1 MALIGPQAHN
11 GCLKFCGAR
20 RYVRTCADLSGLAV
34 DPSETTELSDA
45 LSRDLAAKVRE
56 ELARRRISRQRL
68 ADDAKISIS
77 TLEKALSGTRPFT
90 LATIIRLEEALK
102 IKLRPTSVKDNIAIV
117 PAAGAA
123 PVDLGGYSLGAVK
136 WLEGDYLTLRPSF
149 EVKDAVF
156 AYRTK
161 IEWSADKCCL
171 CFHEAERLDA
181 PFSQKGVISIPNKS
195 GQIYLHTNDE
205 GQFRLAIL
213 GRPLISGE
221 LYGLLTTLRVLR
233 GGQLQPVSTPLALL
247 PIAKQTAQFGRIT
260 SADPLYQ
267 TYHAHLERAVNDD
280 YIRFVFP

>member
-1 MALIGPQAHN
+1 
-11 GCLKFCGAR
+11 LKLSETAS
-20 RYVRTCADLSGLAV
+20 YVRTCAVLSGLAV
-34 DPSETTELSDA
+34 DPLETTELSEA

-102 IKLRPTSVKDNIAIV
+102 IKLRTPTAKDAAEA
-117 PAAGAA
+117 PAMGSA
-123 PVDLGGYSLGAVK
+123 PMELGGYSAGAVK

-149 EVKDAVF
+149 EVKDAVY

-161 IEWSADKCCL
+161 IEWSADKNCL
-171 CFHEAERLDA
+171 CFQESERLDA

-195 GQIYLHTNDE
+195 GRVYLLTSDE

-213 GRPLISGE
+213 GRPQVGGE
-221 LYGLLTTLRVLR
+221 MYGILTTLRAER
-233 GGQLQPVSTPLALL
+233 GGQLQPVSTPLVLL
-247 PIAKQTAQFGRIT
+247 QMARHAAQFGRIAP
-260 SADPLYQ
+260 ADPLYAE
-267 TYHAHLERAVNDD
+267 YRAHLQRAIDD
-280 YIRFVFP
+280 DHIRFVLP